1 MGEDEDGDDEAGM
14 EMSEEEEYVDYAPV
28 EAVAAI
34 TVSMQEHSISV
45 YATATGPALAST
57 EDEQAP

>member
-1 MGEDEDGDDEAGM
+1 MDEDEDGDHEV
-14 EMSEEEEYVDYAPV
+14 SEEEEYVDYAPV

>member
-1 MGEDEDGDDEAGM
+1 M

-45 YATATGPALAST
+45 YATANGPALAST